1 MIKKIFSFKG
11 RISRTEYIVSYF
23 LYLACYFLYLAFYNL
38 LLEFVH
44 SIISFS
50 LLNILLFW
58 FIASQSAKRCHD
70 IGKSGWWQLIPFY
83 FFWLLFKKGQSGEN
97 KYGKAPWVDPS
108 KLFINNFNYNVVPEA
123 TTKQVIM
130 DTYEEEEDNEY
141 KVKKS
146 DDSNSNTFHRL
157 KDNETNLFVKEKQLI
172 KKRLSLSNYLKKL
185 SLIVAVFFISVLFQ
199 HFIIGYFEANH
210 LMHTTD
216 FESIKWFHYYSLFH
230 YNILPILLIIW
241 LIVLSI
247 FRLQD
252 SNLAG
257 VALIIPGYNLI
268 KLFSY
273 GDANENKY
281 GPPQNFTL
289 HKTSTYFDEIG
300 KNKTHNIENPLKP
313 ALVFAI
319 LVVSTISFFYFNNS
333 KSITYSQLV
342 TEYEIINKN
351 NPIFN
356 LIKIPGVNLSPIKN
370 SKLNGIIKS
379 LAFNDNFEGNIFYVF
394 DKAGKV
400 IRKVSNT
407 EERIFYYNGVR
418 LDSIIEKGE
427 GVTITKFHYKTISDT
442 NSISLTESYNN
453 EIFDT
458 TVLQITKKEA
468 KTVKSEF
475 VDSKVYHLKTQ
486 IIHFNNFKNVTKEI
500 IKREWPENPELD
512 EELVYN
518 YDYDLNNNLIRK
530 YGGSINDID
539 EYSYINN
546 NRLLEYKYFLDAD
559 DELPIRIFKY
569 SYSLKTPSIN
579 YIDYDNDKV
588 YDFLTTHD
596 STVYNLKVRDTNKS
610 YSLTL
615 DKKNNIIEVPENELP
630 NFLDMEQETRKYT
643 YYNTY
648 FDFFKDL
655 FSTNKKSN
663 IDI

>member
-1 MIKKIFSFKG
+1 MNK
-11 RISRTEYIVSYF
+11 
-23 LYLACYFLYLAFYNL
+23 NL
-38 LLEFVH
+38 
-44 SIISFS
+44 
-50 LLNILLFW
+50 
-58 FIASQSAKRCHD
+58 KR
-70 IGKSGWWQLIPFY
+70 
-83 FFWLLFKKGQSGEN
+83 
-97 KYGKAPWVDPS
+97 
-108 KLFINNFNYNVVPEA
+108 
-123 TTKQVIM
+123 
-130 DTYEEEEDNEY
+130 
-141 KVKKS
+141 
-146 DDSNSNTFHRL
+146 
-157 KDNETNLFVKEKQLI
+157 
-172 KKRLSLSNYLKKL
+172 RLSLNNYLKKL

-199 HFIIGYFEANH
+199 HFIIGYFETNH

-216 FESIKWFHYYSLFH
+216 FESIKWFDYYSLFH

-241 LIVLSI
+241 FIVLSI

-351 NPIFN
+351 NPILN
-356 LIKIPGVNLSPIKN
+356 LTKIPGVNLSPIKN

-453 EIFDT
+453 EIFDN

-486 IIHFNNFKNVTKEI
+486 IIHFNNFKNITKEI

-518 YDYDLNNNLIRK
+518 YDYDLNNNLIRE
-530 YGGSINDID
+530 YGGRINDMY

-546 NRLLEYKYFLDAD
+546 NRLLEYKYFLDAY
-559 DELPIRIFKY
+559 DELPIRIFEY

-579 YIDYDNDKV
+579 YIDYDNNKF

-596 STVYNLKVRDTNKS
+596 GTVYNLKVRDTNKS